1 MESMTIFALCVALFG
16 AVHIIFDAV
25 EHFSK
30 GINKTDN
37 QRQKRADWYCFF
49 KTSDLLGADSEKTET
64 MNDRQSSQ
72 TEETQKIEQRRKQQ
86 ANRPRLY
93 V

>member
-1 MESMTIFALCVALFG
+1 MEPMTLFALSVALFG
-16 AVHIIFDAV
+16 AVHLLFKAV
-25 EHFSK
+25 EHVGK
-30 GINKTDN
+30 GIYKTGK
-37 QRQKRADWYCFF
+37 QTQKRTDWYCFF

-64 MNDRQSSQ
+64 INDRPSSRVE
-72 TEETQKIEQRRKQQ
+72 TEKIEQRRKQQ